1 MFGLSKLWSAI
12 GRLTT
17 SINALADTADLVN
30 AGVRSQLQLE
40 DRTLP
45 EPQALLAAN
54 VTAAEPVLPQAKN
67 GRKAR
72 APAE

>member
-30 AGVRSQLQLE
+30 AGVRAQLQLE
-40 DRTLP
+40 DRSPPSPSPRPCWRPT
-45 EPQALLAAN
+45 
-54 VTAAEPVLPQAKN
+54 
-67 GRKAR
+67 
-72 APAE
+72 